1 MLTELFNLI
10 ESFWWIGL
18 GIGLMFVPA
27 ISKFYKTALAIIL
40 ILFGV
45 SDFVEMVTGTW
56 WQPWWLLVWKTLCIS
71 VGIILIIHIFNE
83 RRSR

>member
-10 ESFWWIGL
+10 EGFWWIGL

-27 ISKFYKTALAIIL
+27 IRKCYKSALAIIL

-45 SDFVEMVTGTW
+45 SDFVEMVTGAW
-56 WQPWWLLVWKTLCIS
+56 WLPWWLLVWKTLCVA
-71 VGIILIIHIFNE
+71 VGIILFILIFNE